1 LPFTSQNTLHRS
13 LAAATILYAI
23 KVLVDFW
30 VIVMLLSDDSSSE
43 FKNRGWTLIGIY
55 AFQSFLS
62 SLLVLAVQRWKDVG
76 LWLEYGLGR
85 EIFYVII
92 QVKLVVDFF
101 RTIAPKTSYVKQME
115 NAGVGT
121 FREEVMSSF
130 SVIAATSMTIS
141 MCHGNTLLTT
151 SQNPN
156 LLCVAIAMNIFTPT
170 LALAIVTLDKD
181 CDTKTRR
188 TMGEFYGI
196 FSEQPLMKTIAF
208 CSLLT
213 FSIAQLVAKTIAF
226 VLLDVIVGN
235 YMLYIVL
242 SVQIG
247 LYSLYKVARG
257 DYMYWVQLGSPTP
270 SALIAFMIRT
280 FEYIISTSTGYPKFR
295 HPLDMGGRVWTMAVM
310 CTHIECIGVLYYCT
324 KYEPKRLEDLSNP
337 QNPNP
342 SVEPEMIL
350 YLYWG
355 VAIVWLL
362 SALTFYNSIEAK
374 YRRTFWDNSKGSDF
388 LRANFK
394 NATDDE
400 IRAEIFDYSFNYWG
414 EENFNK
420 EVREWL
426 EVKWGEWR

>member
-1 LPFTSQNTLHRS
+1 
-13 LAAATILYAI
+13 
-23 KVLVDFW
+23 
-30 VIVMLLSDDSSSE
+30 
-43 FKNRGWTLIGIY
+43 
-55 AFQSFLS
+55 
-62 SLLVLAVQRWKDVG
+62 
-76 LWLEYGLGR
+76 
-85 EIFYVII
+85 
-92 QVKLVVDFF
+92 
-101 RTIAPKTSYVKQME
+101 
-115 NAGVGT
+115 
-121 FREEVMSSF
+121 
-130 SVIAATSMTIS
+130 
-141 MCHGNTLLTT
+141 
-151 SQNPN
+151 
-156 LLCVAIAMNIFTPT
+156 
-170 LALAIVTLDKD
+170 
-181 CDTKTRR
+181 
-188 TMGEFYGI
+188 
-196 FSEQPLMKTIAF
+196 
-208 CSLLT
+208 
-213 FSIAQLVAKTIAF
+213 
-226 VLLDVIVGN
+226 
-235 YMLYIVL
+235 
-242 SVQIG
+242 
-247 LYSLYKVARG
+247 
-257 DYMYWVQLGSPTP
+257 
-270 SALIAFMIRT
+270 
-280 FEYIISTSTGYPKFR
+280 
-295 HPLDMGGRVWTMAVM
+295 MAVM